1 STAATVSR
9 SWRCEVKTRA
19 VCFDVDFTLIF
30 PGPTFR
36 GEGYQA
42 FCARYDMQ
50 VDASAFDR
58 AVASAAPL
66 LHGPGDVYD
75 AEVFV
80 AYTRHIIEGMGG
92 RGERL
97 DACAREIYD
106 EWAACHHFELY
117 PDVADVLG
125 QLSASGI

>member
-1 STAATVSR
+1 MSTPQT
-9 SWRCEVKTRA
+9 KA
-19 VCFDVDFTLIF
+19 VFFDVDFTLIF

-42 FCARYDMQ
+42 FCARYGML
-50 VDASAFDR
+50 VDPSAFDR
-58 AVASAAPL
+58 AVAGAAPL

-92 RGERL
+92 RGDRI

-117 PDVADVLG
+117 EEVPAVL
-125 QLSASGI
+125 QELA